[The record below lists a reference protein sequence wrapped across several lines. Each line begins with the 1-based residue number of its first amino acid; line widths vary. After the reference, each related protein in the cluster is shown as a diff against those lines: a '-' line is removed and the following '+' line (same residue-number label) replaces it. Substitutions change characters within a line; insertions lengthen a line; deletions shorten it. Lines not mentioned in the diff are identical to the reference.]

1 MTVYY
6 TVLST
11 QGRHGVIP
19 VKPGQDRWLMAVRYV
34 NEFFPRDDFLAEL
47 RPATSEEIAA
57 GRTEYS
63 HLFLDWLARDL

>member
-1 MTVYY
+1 
-6 TVLST
+6 
-11 QGRHGVIP
+11 
-19 VKPGQDRWLMAVRYV
+19 MAVRYV

-63 HLFLDWLARDL
+63 HLFLSVWRATCERRNL